1 LGKTRICSALE
12 MSASIQA
19 LEGMLRTE
27 QILTNCGFYFDS
39 LTRRITMSRVN
50 FLVHY
55 ILPVFKY
62 LFFVGLIG
70 AVPVIIVTA
79 VKTAQSMLEED

>member
-1 LGKTRICSALE
+1 MLWRECSALRTDFNKPG
-12 MSASIQA
+12 SID
-19 LEGMLRTE
+19 LGSTLIPLTHRT
-27 QILTNCGFYFDS
+27 
-39 LTRRITMSRVN
+39 TMPRVN

-62 LFFVGLIG
+62 VFFVGLIG